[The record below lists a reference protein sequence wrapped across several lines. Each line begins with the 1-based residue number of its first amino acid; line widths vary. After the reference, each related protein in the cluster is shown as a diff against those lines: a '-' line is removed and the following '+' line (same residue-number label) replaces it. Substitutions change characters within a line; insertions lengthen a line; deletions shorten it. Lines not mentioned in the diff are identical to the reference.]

1 MKKLLFLFIPVLLV
15 SCMGKIKVVK
25 DDFKNAKVVT
35 MQLREGSEESMLKGG
50 GYAIFSY
57 SRDIQNNKMSP
68 VTIGLHITKAKLV
81 YLAGNQDLEKK
92 AVVKVNDKS
101 YDVILGDTSAVN
113 VTTISSQPNYAT
125 GGTQLSS
132 SEHEEWSTKMILN
145 KAIEDAIKT
154 SKTVAVRLYFGTT
167 PMTFMLGE
175 SSIKKVKEFM
185 NAVE

>member
-1 MKKLLFLFIPVLLV
+1 MKRLLLLFIPILLV

-35 MQLREGSEESMLKGG
+35 MQLREGSEESMIKGG

-57 SRDIQNNKMSP
+57 SREIQNNKMSP
-68 VTIGLHITKAKLV
+68 IIIGLHITKAKLV

-101 YDVILGDTSAVN
+101 FDVMLGETSALN
-113 VTTISSQPNYAT
+113 VTTLSSQPNYAT
-125 GGTQLSS
+125 GSTQLSS
-132 SEHEEWSTKMILN
+132 SQHEEWSTKIVLN
-145 KAIEDAIKT
+145 KAIEDAIKNG
-154 SKTVAVRLYFGTT
+154 KTVAVRLYFGTT

-175 SSIKKVKEFM
+175 GSIKKVKEFM
-185 NAVE
+185 GTVE